1 MEEEKKQSEIG
12 LVELWNILK
21 RCWWLML
28 VVIVVVASS
37 VYIALNVTHRDEY
50 TATITIWAMRMPEGE
65 GQGTNANVSTSDV
78 SIATY
83 LINDYM
89 LLIKSEEIV
98 DRVITAQNLA
108 NISTKQ
114 LSSMASVKNE
124 MGTRV
129 MYLSV
134 TTSSPKSA
142 QMIANTWGTIFC
154 DYINETMG
162 QDMVKQVVSAREP
175 KAPSNP
181 ISLLRVLL
189 IALVA
194 GFAVY
199 GLYFIRFILDDKIS
213 SPDDVE
219 KHLGLNVL
227 GSIPDKNSLR
237 RRRNKEEYYYT
248 YGSSYGYGQGQGARK
263 S

>member
-1 MEEEKKQSEIG
+1 MEEEKKHSEIG
-12 LVELWNILK
+12 LAELWNIFK

-28 VVIVVVASS
+28 IVIVIVASS
-37 VYIALNVTHRDEY
+37 VYIALNVTHKDQY
-50 TATITIWAMRMPEGE
+50 TATITIWAMRMPDGK
-65 GQGTNANVSTSDV
+65 GTVSTQDV

-89 LLIKSEEIV
+89 LLIKSDKIV
-98 DRVITAQNLA
+98 DDVIRAQNLA
-108 NISTKQ
+108 NVSVKQ

-134 TTSSPKSA
+134 TTGSPKSA

-162 QDMVKQVVSAREP
+162 EDMVKQVVDASLP

-189 IALVA
+189 IAFVA

-199 GLYFIRFILDDKIS
+199 GLYFVRFILDDKIS

-237 RRRNKEEYYYT
+237 RRRNKEEYYYN
-248 YGSSYGYGQGQGARK
+248 YGSSYGYGRGRGARK